1 MPVQTTQSSYGYNA
15 QGRDVYEHPMFRYLT
30 NLIPR
35 RLKALFRLCEQ
46 VFIGPHANSGIRK
59 IAEYPITDPELTTDN
74 VQDKQVMK
82 DLLRNVFMIKRE
94 QIKSMYNLF
103 VYGNDFS
110 SFHTAFLRDVKCEHC
125 GSTYNISKLRTFKY
139 HYQTVRITYQ
149 CQECGETTTSGFQ
162 DKQHNDITR
171 CSIVHW
177 DAKRITIDHNAITK
191 DSKFYYDPSPEMKS
205 RVQNGDKHLVATL
218 PIGFLNSIAKNS
230 RFKFDDD
237 QIYHMKVDA
246 PTGLENESGWGI
258 PVVLS
263 AIETYLYISLMRK
276 GNESMALE
284 RIESFRMVYPATNS
298 PTGDPSYA
306 LSMRKHV
313 NELSESY
320 EHWRRGDRNAVF
332 FSPVP
337 VGTAQIG
344 GDARPLLTHQEILSA
359 EDNILA
365 IIGIPREFVY
375 GGMSYGPG
383 SAAVLR
389 QIENQLVAHISQSS
403 GLLQWIVNK
412 ITDFKGMQPMKAKMG
427 KFTIQDDAFNKQA
440 ALQLYQTGELSAETM
455 MRVYSF
461 DRGEEQDRIQEETIE
476 RARRQAV
483 ADKKM
488 QEIQNDLVAQAQ
500 MKAESG
506 GPMYDTNKVM
516 ASADQMVQQMLQDP
530 SLAKSLLSNLQNED
544 PVMYAVVRTRWEQ
557 ASDQQGRQQ

>member
-1 MPVQTTQSSYGYNA
+1 
-15 QGRDVYEHPMFRYLT
+15 
-30 NLIPR
+30 
-35 RLKALFRLCEQ
+35 
-46 VFIGPHANSGIRK
+46 
-59 IAEYPITDPELTTDN
+59 
-74 VQDKQVMK
+74 
-82 DLLRNVFMIKRE
+82 
-94 QIKSMYNLF
+94 
-103 VYGNDFS
+103 
-110 SFHTAFLRDVKCEHC
+110 
-125 GSTYNISKLRTFKY
+125 
-139 HYQTVRITYQ
+139 
-149 CQECGETTTSGFQ
+149 
-162 DKQHNDITR
+162 
-171 CSIVHW
+171 
-177 DAKRITIDHNAITK
+177 
-191 DSKFYYDPSPEMKS
+191 
-205 RVQNGDKHLVATL
+205 
-218 PIGFLNSIAKNS
+218 
-230 RFKFDDD
+230 
-237 QIYHMKVDA
+237 
-246 PTGLENESGWGI
+246 
-258 PVVLS
+258 
-263 AIETYLYISLMRK
+263 
-276 GNESMALE
+276 
-284 RIESFRMVYPATNS
+284 
-298 PTGDPSYA
+298 
-306 LSMRKHV
+306 MRKHV